1 MNTMAERDLGS
12 TVLLPH
18 THLYKP
24 STDRVRNFVKQI
36 VEKSIN
42 SRHFREVTFQDS
54 IHFSEI
60 NTHMTNHHTTKH

>member
-24 STDRVRNFVKQI
+24 STDRVNIEIKLL
-36 VEKSIN
+36 SI
-42 SRHFREVTFQDS
+42 SKILTQVSICILREVTFQDL
-54 IHFSEI
+54 IHFR
-60 NTHMTNHHTTKH
+60 NQQK